1 MRSVFVLCAS
11 LLTACSTQA
20 VRCERHLTP
29 VNVLERPIAGARAPG
44 EPGKTKAE
52 IRSATQ
58 SGGTPRAT
66 AHAESVAP
74 KQPAPGPEGSP

>member
-1 MRSVFVLCAS
+1 MRSVFVLGTC

-29 VNVLERPIAGARAPG
+29 INVLERAITGAPAPG
-44 EPGKTKAE
+44 GPGKRKTE

-58 SGGTPRAT
+58 SDGTPRAT
-66 AHAESVAP
+66 ANAESVAP